1 MVALHYYKIC
11 IPEGAAGWA
20 LNCLRE
26 KNNHVLFDYFHVERV
41 ISKEGRISNH
51 VFHNIYFRAHS
62 SMENLKKKGKKTWP
76 GLDCVRENP
85 YSPKKDVNWNHK
97 FPRNRE
103 TLKLLRTRTDAKSKF
118 TKPLR
123 DPLGSP
129 HKKKGAKNRIS
140 VSIQQNTRDTNS
152 TCKNNAQNYGNFPI
166 SHWLDWGQTKGMT
179 KAFCHAFQVTSW
191 VTPRKGNCP
200 WSVRRQLPGSI
211 SGQLITYTT
220 YHVHKVLTYDQAF
233 FFSAEREK
241 KDAWSLVNKLF
252 PITFGG
258 SIILDLLKIFVSV
271 QQKISECAFAQA
283 SIGLFSRFVCV
294 NKPTIVDH
302 NRKLNALLPQG
313 IIKSKSSRRHV
324 FVIRYVWNPAPVMQG
339 QRAFGTIWKV
349 QVTQK

>member
-1 MVALHYYKIC
+1 
-11 IPEGAAGWA
+11 
-20 LNCLRE
+20 
-26 KNNHVLFDYFHVERV
+26 
-41 ISKEGRISNH
+41 
-51 VFHNIYFRAHS
+51 
-62 SMENLKKKGKKTWP
+62 
-76 GLDCVRENP
+76 
-85 YSPKKDVNWNHK
+85 
-97 FPRNRE
+97 
-103 TLKLLRTRTDAKSKF
+103 
-118 TKPLR
+118 
-123 DPLGSP
+123 
-129 HKKKGAKNRIS
+129 
-140 VSIQQNTRDTNS
+140 
-152 TCKNNAQNYGNFPI
+152 
-166 SHWLDWGQTKGMT
+166 MT

-258 SIILDLLKIFVSV
+258 SIILDLLKIFVSE

-324 FVIRYVWNPAPVMQG
+324 FVICMKSCPCYARAEGIRHHLKGSGNPKIKEMTNN
-339 QRAFGTIWKV
+339 REY
-349 QVTQK
+349 